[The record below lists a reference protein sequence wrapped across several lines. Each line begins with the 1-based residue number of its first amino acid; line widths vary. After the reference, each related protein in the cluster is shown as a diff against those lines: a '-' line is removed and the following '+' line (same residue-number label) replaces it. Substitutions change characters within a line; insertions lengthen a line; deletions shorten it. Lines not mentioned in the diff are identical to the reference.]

1 MFCFFALN
9 GAKLWLMAG
18 ANKSLLGLIEK
29 VIEEYIFDLRDKN
42 DVVQDHSKYTYRAS
56 SSGMCMRKNFYS
68 SMTDV
73 EEVKKPDRRTYR
85 LFRLGDQ
92 VHSDIQNAF
101 EQAVNK
107 NKEYKI

>member
-1 MFCFFALN
+1 MLFGVKF
-9 GAKLWLMAG
+9 GLMAG
-18 ANKSLLGLIEK
+18 QNKAFIGLIEK
-29 VIEEYIFDLRDKN
+29 IIEDYIFDLRDKN
-42 DVVQDHSKYTYRAS
+42 DEEQDHSKYTYRAS

-73 EEVKKPDRRTYR
+73 EETNKPDRRTYR

-92 VHSDIQNAF
+92 VHEDIQLAF

>member
-1 MFCFFALN
+1 
-9 GAKLWLMAG
+9 MAG
-18 ANKSLLGLIEK
+18 ENKSLLGLIEM
-29 VIEEYIFDLRDKN
+29 VIEDYIFDLRDKN
-42 DVVQDHSKYTYRAS
+42 DEQQDHSKYTYRAS

-68 SMTDV
+68 AMTDI
-73 EEVKKPDRRTYR
+73 EETNKPDRRTYR

-92 VHSDIQNAF
+92 VHDDIQKAF